1 MKVSEAVGRALAQ
14 WGVDRVFGVA
24 GSGNFEVT
32 TALVA
37 GGASYVAARHE
48 GGATT
53 MADGYSRLARKVSV
67 VSVHQGPGLTN
78 AMTGIGEAVKAR
90 TPLIVVAGETPRT
103 MKTSNF
109 WIDQAAAAEAL
120 GALAFRLESPQ
131 TALAD
136 AAQAF
141 LAARSGRP
149 VLLGLPLDVQAA
161 EFDWTGSAPALPDA
175 PSPSVASADAVADL
189 ASRLAAAE
197 RPLILGG
204 RGALSAHDE
213 LIRLAAASGALL
225 ATTAMARGLFND
237 DPWNLDVMGGF
248 ANAAMAELIQ
258 AADLI
263 VAFGASLNRW
273 TTRNGELVENT
284 TVVQVDT
291 DAAAFSRHRRVT
303 STVLGDAGLTADAVA
318 AELASGTL
326 GSAGTPREG
335 FRTQQTARAL
345 ASGRLWRDQ
354 PFEPRVSESRID
366 PRTLAV
372 ALDELLPSERIV
384 TADAGSH
391 TEYTAMYLQVP
402 DDRGF
407 CLPLGFQC
415 IGLALAA
422 SIGAA
427 VARPDRLPVTGV
439 GDGGFMMSLVELDT
453 AVRLGLP
460 MVIVV
465 YNDSAYGAEVH
476 HFGHTGLPLDVVEF
490 PETDIAAIARGFG
503 CDGITVR
510 SLDDLSGLR
519 QWLEGDRT
527 APIVIDAKTI
537 SFPSWVDAHAFVG
550 EPK

>member
-14 WGVDRVFGVA
+14 WGVEQVFGVA

-32 TALVA
+32 TAMVA
-37 GGASYVAARHE
+37 AGANYVSARHE
-48 GGATT
+48 GGAAT
-53 MADGYSRLARKVSV
+53 MADGYARVARKVAV
-67 VSVHQGPGLTN
+67 ASVHQGPGLTN
-78 AMTGIGEAVKAR
+78 AMTGIAEAAKAR
-90 TPLIVVAGETPRT
+90 TPLIVVAGETPTT

-120 GALAFRLESPQ
+120 GAVAFRLESPA

-136 AAQAF
+136 AARAF
-141 LAARSGRP
+141 TLARTGQP
-149 VLLGLPLDVQAA
+149 VLLGLPLDVQAGEVA
-161 EFDWTGSAPALPDA
+161 WDGTAPALPTLSSPPA
-175 PSPSVASADAVADL
+175 PSSDAVNDL
-189 ASRLAAAE
+189 VSRLGSAR

-204 RGALSAHDE
+204 RGAFSAHDA
-213 LIRLAAASGALL
+213 IVRLAAASGALL

-237 DPWNLDVMGGF
+237 DPWNVDVMGGF
-248 ANAAMAELIQ
+248 ANESMSELIMD
-258 AADLI
+258 ADLI

-273 TTRNGELVENT
+273 TARNGELIGDT
-284 TVVQVDT
+284 PVVQVDVNR
-291 DAAAFSRHRRVT
+291 AAFSVHRPVAA
-303 STVLGDAGLTADAVA
+303 SVIGDATLVASAVV
-318 AELASGTL
+318 E
-326 GSAGTPREG
+326 
-335 FRTQQTARAL
+335 AL
-345 ASGRLWRDQ
+345 AERLDVGYRTEVVAQKLRSRRLWRDQ
-354 PFEPRVSESRID
+354 PFEPRTSVDRID

-372 ALDELLPSERIV
+372 ALDDLLPTERIV

-402 DDRGF
+402 DDRGY

-422 SIGAA
+422 GIGAA
-427 VARPDRLPVTGV
+427 VAQPTRLPFVGV

-460 MVIVV
+460 LVVVV

-476 HFGHTGLPLDVVEF
+476 HFGQSGQPLDIVEF

-503 CDGITVR
+503 CTGVTVR
-510 SLDDLSGLR
+510 SLDDLTGLR
-519 QWLEGDRT
+519 DWLDGDRST
-527 APIVIDAKTI
+527 PIVIDAKTI

>member
-14 WGVDRVFGVA
+14 WGADRVFGVA

-32 TALVA
+32 VA
-37 GGASYVAARHE
+37 MIDAGAQYVAARHE

-53 MADGYSRLARKVSV
+53 MADGYARLSRKVTV
-67 VSVHQGPGLTN
+67 ASVHQGPGLTN
-78 AMTGIGEAVKAR
+78 AMTGLGEAVKAH
-90 TPLIVVAGETPRT
+90 TPLIIVAGETPAT

-109 WIDQAAAAEAL
+109 WFDQAAAAEAL
-120 GALAFRLESPQ
+120 GAKAFRLESPE

-136 AAQAF
+136 AARAF
-141 LAARSGRP
+141 SAARQGQA
-149 VLLGLPLDVQAA
+149 VLLGLPLDVQGA
-161 EFDWTGSAPALPDA
+161 EFDWPGSAPALPPLPSPPA
-175 PSPSVASADAVADL
+175 PSNDTVADL
-189 ASRLAAAE
+189 VSRLTAAK
-197 RPLILGG
+197 RPLIVGG
-204 RGALSAHDE
+204 RGALAAHDE

-225 ATTAMARGLFND
+225 ATTAMARGLFTD
-237 DPWNLDVMGGF
+237 DPWNVDVIGGF
-248 ANAAMAELIQ
+248 ANASMAEIIQ
-258 AADLI
+258 GADLI

-273 TTRNGELVENT
+273 TTRNGELVGDT
-284 TVVQVDT
+284 PVVQVDVDRTAFGRHRGVESSVIGDAALVAGAVT
-291 DAAAFSRHRRVT
+291 DA
-303 STVLGDAGLTADAVA
+303 LGPALRIGYRTPETA
-318 AELASGTL
+318 EK
-326 GSAGTPREG
+326 
-335 FRTQQTARAL
+335 L

-354 PFEPRVSESRID
+354 PFEPRSAEGRID
-366 PRTLAV
+366 PRMLAI
-372 ALDELLPSERIV
+372 ALDDLLPAERIV

-402 DDRGF
+402 DEQGY

-415 IGLALAA
+415 IGLALSAG
-422 SIGAA
+422 IGAT
-427 VARPDRLPVTGV
+427 VARPDRLPVVGV

-460 MVIVV
+460 LVVVV

-476 HFGHTGLPLDVVEF
+476 HFGHSGIPLDIVEF
-490 PETDIAAIARGFG
+490 PDTDIAAIARGFG
-503 CDGITVR
+503 CTGVTVR

-519 QWLEGDRT
+519 EWLDGDRS

>member
-32 TALVA
+32 TAMVA
-37 GGASYVAARHE
+37 AGAQYVAARHE

-53 MADGYSRLARKVSV
+53 MADGYARLSRRVAAA
-67 VSVHQGPGLTN
+67 SVHQGPGLTN
-78 AMTGIGEAVKAR
+78 AMTGIAEAVKAH

-109 WIDQAAAAEAL
+109 WIDQAGAAEAL
-120 GALAFRLESPQ
+120 GAVAIRLESPQ

-136 AAQAF
+136 AARAF
-141 LAARSGRP
+141 LAARSGQP
-149 VLLGLPLDVQAA
+149 VLLGLPLDIQAA
-161 EFDWTGSAPALPDA
+161 EFEWTGSAPELPAPASPPASSSDA
-175 PSPSVASADAVADL
+175 IADL
-189 ASRLAAAE
+189 ASRLSAAE
-197 RPLILGG
+197 RPLVVGG
-204 RGALSAHDE
+204 RGAFGAHDE
-213 LIRLAAASGALL
+213 LVRLAAASGALL

-237 DPWNLDVMGGF
+237 DPWNVDVMGGF

-258 AADLI
+258 NADLI

-273 TTRNGELVENT
+273 TTRNGELVRDT

-291 DAAAFSRHRRVT
+291 DRSAFSLHRRVAAT
-303 STVLGDAGLTADAVA
+303 ITGDAALVAGAVA
-318 AELASGTL
+318 DVLESGP
-326 GSAGTPREG
+326 AREG
-335 FRTQQTARAL
+335 YRTAEIAQKL
-345 ASGRLWRDQ
+345 AAGRLWRDQ
-354 PFEPRVSESRID
+354 PFEPRSADSRID

-372 ALDELLPSERIV
+372 ALDDMLPAERIV

-402 DDRGF
+402 DDRGY

-415 IGLALAA
+415 IGLALSA

-427 VARPDRLPVTGV
+427 LAQPDRLPVTGI
-439 GDGGFMMSLVELDT
+439 GDGGFMMSLVELDS
-453 AVRLGLP
+453 AVRLGIP

-476 HFGHTGLPLDVVEF
+476 HFQHTGMPLEIVEF
-490 PETDIAAIARGFG
+490 PDTDIAAIARGFG

-510 SLDDLSGLR
+510 SLDDLADL
-519 QWLEGDRT
+519 QAWLDGDR
-527 APIVIDAKTI
+527 AVPIVIDAKTI